1 MLASRRLTGSRKD
14 LQRLEDGEGGMFLA
28 FPPAHLAPGSLHR
41 PQAWS
46 YALQGLLCP
55 RGYWGCEREWE
66 GEGRKPNWGALRGQ
80 KCLLLPCPLS
90 PKESPKALGLALHPW
105 GPL

>member
-46 YALQGLLCP
+46 YALQGLLCHVGTGGV
-55 RGYWGCEREWE
+55 RGSGKEKDANQT
-66 GEGRKPNWGALRGQ
+66 GEPSGVRSA
-80 KCLLLPCPLS
+80 CCS
-90 PKESPKALGLALHPW
+90 LAH
-105 GPL
+105 